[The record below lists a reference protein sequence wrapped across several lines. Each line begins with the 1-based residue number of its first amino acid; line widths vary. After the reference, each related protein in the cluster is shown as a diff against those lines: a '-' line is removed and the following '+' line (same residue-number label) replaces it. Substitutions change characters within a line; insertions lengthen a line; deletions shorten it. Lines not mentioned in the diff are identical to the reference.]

1 MSNFN
6 KQLLKYIPG
15 GAHTYSRGHDTFPK
29 NAPQI
34 LKYGKGVKICDH
46 KKKELIDFG
55 MGLRSVNIG
64 YSETEIDEAAF
75 KGIKQGNNLTRPSFI
90 ELEAAKKFIKT
101 IKKVGKTVYFF
112 SMSDYV
118 KPTTAG
124 DLSARVYQ
132 EVNCIDLSFR
142 YLKDFYYAQPMGNGE
157 PTTIID
163 EIDKWNEVKRG
174 SIAESMYKFTC
185 NYK

>member
-1 MSNFN
+1 M
-6 KQLLKYIPG
+6 KKKYLK
-15 GAHTYSRGHDTFPK
+15 
-29 NAPQI
+29 I
-34 LKYGKGVKICDH
+34 LKIC
-46 KKKELIDFG
+46 LIALILYPSNSFADFEWKQIG
-55 MGLRSVNIG
+55 RNVDGSVF
-64 YSETEIDEAAF
+64 YVDLLS
-75 KGIKQGNNLTRPSFI
+75 
-90 ELEAAKKFIKT
+90 